1 METLVSK
8 PITINLDRKAGR
20 FVLEIDGELIR
31 QNVCEFL
38 HTMSFMVGHDIEQH
52 LLNTD
57 SRYDVVRVPLTTA
70 GTTAT
75 LPLQDFVALRE
86 AYGNQMYLL
95 KLEDLLLRKGIKI

>member
-1 METLVSK
+1 MEALVSK
-8 PITINLDRKAGR
+8 TITLEFDRKSGR
-20 FVLEIDGELIR
+20 FVLDLDGELVR

-38 HTMSFMVGHDIEQH
+38 HTLSFMVGHDIEH
-52 LLNTD
+52 SLLSTD

-75 LPLQDFVALRE
+75 LPLHDFVALRE
-86 AYGNQMYLL
+86 AYGNQMFLL